1 MAQASVGLTAPP
13 VVRDIASW
21 RSVMRWAQ
29 DHVTGRDRELA
40 RLDWQIESVRARLS
54 GLPSRSAEAWE
65 GRGDGKEHPNP
76 MNDVILLLDKAS
88 AACDEHDAGKGWALV
103 SRAEELEVSF
113 LGRHQLDAARYS
125 LRCEI
130 ARDDDAGWWR
140 EAALDLLRRMSP
152 GPVVVTGTTGVT
164 GPTGTTDLTGM
175 PGMPGPTGSNDPTD
189 SSDPTDPTG
198 PIDPTGP
205 TGTGTEVDEVPT
217 RRATASDLRA
227 DREYLR
233 EARRIRNDL
242 NSSRYAAMEAN
253 TAQRIWLSVILVA
266 LLAVA
271 GWLVWA
277 HLGTRSHDL
286 DTPWLAS
293 SAAAAGTIGA
303 VTSAMQRLCAR
314 PRAQPPAHLGSLT
327 TAIVHALIGSV
338 AALTFYFAA
347 AGGIITIPGQ
357 HADLLLVLGAFGSGF
372 AERLVVY
379 GPRSK
384 D

>member
-1 MAQASVGLTAPP
+1 MAQASVGLTVAP
-13 VVRDIASW
+13 VVRDTASW
-21 RSVMRWAQ
+21 RTVVHWAQ

-54 GLPSRSAEAWE
+54 GQPSRSTEAWE
-65 GRGDGKEHPNP
+65 GRGDGKDHPDP
-76 MNDVILLLDKAS
+76 MDDVLRLLDKAR
-88 AACDEHDAGKGWALV
+88 AACEEHDAGKGWALV

-113 LGRHQLDAARYS
+113 LGRHQLDAARHS

-130 ARDDDAGWWR
+130 ALDDEAGWWR

-152 GPVVVTGTTGVT
+152 GAIAV
-164 GPTGTTDLTGM
+164 
-175 PGMPGPTGSNDPTD
+175 SR
-189 SSDPTDPTG
+189 STDPR
-198 PIDPTGP
+198 DPADSANSADPADPAADGDP
-205 TGTGTEVDEVPT
+205 VPT

-253 TAQRIWLSVILVA
+253 TAQRIWLSLILVG

-271 GWLVWA
+271 GWLIWA
-277 HLGTRSHDL
+277 HLGTRSHAL

-293 SAAAAGTIGA
+293 SAAVAGTIGA
-303 VTSAMQRLCAR
+303 VTSALQRLCAH

-338 AALTFYFAA
+338 AALTFYFAT
-347 AGGIITIPGQ
+347 AGGIITVPGP
-357 HADLLLVLGAFGSGF
+357 HADLLIVLGAFGSGF

-379 GPRSK
+379 VPRNKS
-384 D
+384 